1 MIIFIFFC
9 STTLFFEN
17 PFSCASFLKGIALES
32 LYKIFFSAWKD
43 KCKCIRVHTSVCT
56 QILSNSTW
64 SLQKQRSTISGC
76 NLSCEAWHKYTFH
89 KGIVHFASLTS
100 IYNSKKVGSLEKMR
114 CRSCFNP
121 AGDTKLVMTAEEL
134 RNLAKLLAD
143 HSKNLFMW
151 IDLQMETKAGLYQE
165 MP

>member
-1 MIIFIFFC
+1 
-9 STTLFFEN
+9 
-17 PFSCASFLKGIALES
+17 
-32 LYKIFFSAWKD
+32 
-43 KCKCIRVHTSVCT
+43 
-56 QILSNSTW
+56 
-64 SLQKQRSTISGC
+64 
-76 NLSCEAWHKYTFH
+76 
-89 KGIVHFASLTS
+89 
-100 IYNSKKVGSLEKMR
+100 MR